1 MTAWRML
8 VSRARLREGEQ
19 VLIWGIGG
27 GVALAALQIC
37 KLLGAVVWAVSRSD
51 AKLERAAR
59 MGADHLL
66 NAVRD
71 DVPRTVREQTGK
83 RGVDVVVDTVGQATW
98 ARSLGALGRR
108 GRLVTCGA
116 TTGPIVET
124 DVRRLFWNQWSIMG
138 STMGNDAEFSAVIE
152 HFAAGRLRPVI
163 DSVFPLAEG
172 RSAYERL
179 ASEERFGKV
188 VLSVGTGP

>member
-1 MTAWRML
+1 
-8 VSRARLREGEQ
+8 
-19 VLIWGIGG
+19 
-27 GVALAALQIC
+27 
-37 KLLGAVVWAVSRSD
+37 
-51 AKLERAAR
+51 
-59 MGADHLL
+59 
-66 NAVRD
+66 
-71 DVPRTVREQTGK
+71 
-83 RGVDVVVDTVGQATW
+83 
-98 ARSLGALGRR
+98 
-108 GRLVTCGA
+108 
-116 TTGPIVET
+116 
-124 DVRRLFWNQWSIMG
+124 MG